1 MEVVSPEVNTQG
13 LWNVCFDGDCSNC
26 VWLTVEVG
34 AAGTAEELTSPNF
47 PSGIF
52 FFICFEVAG

>member
-1 MEVVSPEVNTQG
+1 
-13 LWNVCFDGDCSNC
+13 VCFDGDCSNC